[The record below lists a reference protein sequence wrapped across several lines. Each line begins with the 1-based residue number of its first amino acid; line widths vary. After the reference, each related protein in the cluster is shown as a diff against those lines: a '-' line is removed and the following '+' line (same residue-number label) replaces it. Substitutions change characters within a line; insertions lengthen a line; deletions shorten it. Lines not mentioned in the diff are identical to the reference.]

1 MTTPWVQQISGA
13 VLVLFVLLDVFLTV
27 LYARMGSGIISARL
41 ARLVWHAFR
50 VIAEAVPRRRA
61 RVLSFCGPVIL
72 VLLVLVWMSG
82 LTLGN
87 ALILHPAM
95 GTAIRSSG
103 GKTPNDFVSALYAG
117 GSSISIVGSSGFSP
131 HTSRFRLLYL
141 FNSIAGLSVISLTL
155 TYLMQIYSQLQQRN
169 AFALKIY
176 LATQSTG
183 DAAELV
189 TGIMPHGDWTP
200 GTSFLWEM
208 AAETALTKEAHHFYP
223 VLFYMRF
230 PEHYYSVS
238 FVTLVLLDS
247 VTLIRSALSDDYASL
262 KKLRALDQ
270 LWNGSLLLLTSLEGT
285 FLPQGA
291 AEAEEPDAEEMS
303 RWEWRL
309 DKALAQF
316 RSAGIATADRADA
329 LKAYVASR
337 SQWDGHV
344 RRLAPSM
351 QYPMQDIDPATHG
364 RT

>member
-1 MTTPWVQQISGA
+1 
-13 VLVLFVLLDVFLTV
+13 
-27 LYARMGSGIISARL
+27 
-41 ARLVWHAFR
+41 
-50 VIAEAVPRRRA
+50 
-61 RVLSFCGPVIL
+61 
-72 VLLVLVWMSG
+72 
-82 LTLGN
+82 
-87 ALILHPAM
+87 
-95 GTAIRSSG
+95 
-103 GKTPNDFVSALYAG
+103 
-117 GSSISIVGSSGFSP
+117 
-131 HTSRFRLLYL
+131 LLYL

-176 LATQSTG
+176 LATRSTG

-189 TGIMPHGDWTP
+189 TGIMPHGDWNL

-247 VTLIRSALSDDYASL
+247 VTLMRSALSDEYASL

-270 LWNGSLLLLTSLEGT
+270 LWEGSLPSPHLARRNISAARNGRSRGTRCGRNVALE
-285 FLPQGA
+285 
-291 AEAEEPDAEEMS
+291 
-303 RWEWRL
+303 RRL
-309 DKALAQF
+309 DKALAQL
-316 RSAGIATADRADA
+316 RSAGIATAVRADA
-329 LKAYVASR
+329 LKAYIASR

-351 QYPMQDIDPATHG
+351 LYPMRDIDRATDG
-364 RT
+364 SA